1 MEWNKE
7 DEMLNDR
14 FQTKQNTTQEIIDS
28 NERNEMEENLQTFHV
43 QRKIWRKHNRNAIY
57 WAFYCVNDDKKIDP
71 ENPSIMKCLV
81 CYNSRMHAL
90 NPNTQKKTYN
100 IL

>member
-1 MEWNKE
+1 MEWNRE

-14 FQTKQNTTQEIIDS
+14 FQTKHNTTQEIIDS
-28 NERNEMEENLQTFHV
+28 NEINEMEENLQTFHV
-43 QRKIWRKHNRNAIY
+43 QRKIWRKHNMNAIY
-57 WAFYCVNDDKKIDP
+57 WAFHCVHDDKKIDP
-71 ENPSIMKCLV
+71 GNPSIMKCLV
-81 CYNSRMHAL
+81 CYNSLVHAL